1 VAVML
6 LAIAP
11 FDGLLAQARIVE
23 WVENAPASDADKIAL
38 GYPVP
43 IPVDTP
49 LPFAGYR
56 TYNGLHARHQDLANT
71 SPWAH
76 GIELGQTTMG
86 RTIWL

>member
-1 VAVML
+1 MGVPFRFSVVAVML

-56 TYNGLHARHQDLANT
+56 TGSDDHGAYDLAV
-71 SPWAH
+71 SI
-76 GIELGQTTMG
+76 G
-86 RTIWL
+86 